1 MQNPAHCQMCK
12 VQRGKKQD
20 QQSPRTSLPHN
31 HHGFDHQDHQDHQ
44 DRQSAITLSVEEE
57 AP

>member
-1 MQNPAHCQMCK
+1 MQNPAHCQLGK
-12 VQRGKKQD
+12 VQHGQKQD

-31 HHGFDHQDHQDHQ
+31 HHGFDHQDHQD
-44 DRQSAITLSVEEE
+44 RQSAITLSVEEE

>member
-31 HHGFDHQDHQDHQ
+31 HHGFDHQDHQD
-44 DRQSAITLSVEEE
+44 RQSAITLSVEEE